1 MIYFHNLRRVDRV
14 TFEGREVKQT
24 IPVTDRETK
33 RVTHYHMVV
42 ADGVGNTTLRKFR
55 AEEVDHLIEREL
67 LVIDRD
73 YYSLA
78 RQTDRSVYGGD
89 GNRVVCK
96 TERARVERVA
106 FLARRMDHYYR
117 LGMRLT
123 PDGVREFVPVL
134 EEEYRTYQS
143 QLEYGTLKSNSTQSL
158 KPLPSVTTLLEYYR
172 KFRRAGCDHRVFL
185 RPKKRPT
192 HFNHQEAED
201 LRFVLSH
208 LYGFAVS
215 TRVAKSD
222 VGEKTLEAVVAE
234 NQRRAEAGYPKIK
247 VRSAYTYQRWIN
259 KYLDPFVVM
268 AQRDGLAAAMKKFGS
283 VDKIPLNLLPGEQVQ
298 FDAWQVHI
306 VILDTTRER
315 WLRMTEEER
324 RKVPRVRRWIV
335 LGIDVATRKI
345 LGYAL
350 CRNPNQ
356 AASLE
361 ALRMCFMDKTPM
373 FQRIG
378 LTNADGSQRAP
389 IQLVVTDSGSE
400 FGKHP
405 FGGAEF
411 GEAVRLLTG
420 SLMNTTAGVP
430 ELRGVV
436 ERLFLTFDLKWAR
449 KIPGWTSH
457 NPQKLN
463 DRKPHLEACLTDDDL
478 RRQVIAFIAE
488 YNTSSHR
495 GIGGFTPNGMWA
507 KLVQDPAYDPTMMP
521 GPKHLREA
529 CGVFREATISEDGI
543 RFENIKYS
551 NEFIRTQ
558 RLLPVAE
565 RIDRGTG
572 KVEIKV
578 DLLDLGAIS
587 VRTGEDMIS
596 VPALDS
602 RMIGM
607 PLSDWRSQ
615 RVLERAEARAD
626 VEAHSDERNEARNMW
641 EGEAAAITKSAN
653 INIKGM
659 TLTEINRAALEI
671 TMGKGHHEKPFI
683 GRDEYQDAL
692 MSGFTLS
699 GEEDGPP
706 PPAAP
711 DTSTDIE
718 PDPNTVAPDAPNT
731 LDRYRA
737 SVKPRSR
744 GQSWKDD
751 TK

>member
-1 MIYFHNLRRVDRV
+1 MIYFSNLRPVDRV

-42 ADGVGNTTLRKFR
+42 ADGVGGTTLRKFR
-55 AEEVDHLIEREL
+55 TEEIDHLIEREL
-67 LVIDRD
+67 LIIDRG
-73 YYSLA
+73 YHSLA
-78 RQTDRSVYGGD
+78 RKTDRSLYGGD
-89 GNRVVCK
+89 GNRVVSK
-96 TERARVERVA
+96 TERARVERVT
-106 FLARRMDHYYR
+106 FLARRMDHYHR

-123 PDGVREFVPVL
+123 PDGVREFIAAL

-143 QLEYGTLKSNSTQSL
+143 QLDYGTLKSNSTQSL
-158 KPLPSVTTLLEYYR
+158 KPLPSVTTLLEHYR
-172 KFRRAGCDHRVFL
+172 KFRRAGYDHRVFL
-185 RPKKRPT
+185 RPRKRPT

-201 LRFVLSH
+201 LRFVLIH
-208 LYGFAVS
+208 LYGYAVS
-215 TRVAKSD
+215 TEVSKSE
-222 VGEKTLEAVVAE
+222 VGEKTRAAVLAE
-234 NQRRAEAGYPKIK
+234 NERRAETGCPKIK
-247 VRSAYTYQRWIN
+247 VRSACTYQRWIK

-268 AQRDGLAAAMKKFGS
+268 AQREGLAAAMKEFGS
-283 VDKIPLNLLPGEQVQ
+283 VDKIPLDLLPGEQVQ
-298 FDAWQVHI
+298 FDAWKVH
-306 VILDTTRER
+306 VVTLDTTHDR

-324 RKVPRVRRWIV
+324 REVPRVRRWIV
-335 LGIDVATRKI
+335 VGIDVATRKI
-345 LGYAL
+345 LGFAL

-361 ALRMCFMDKTPM
+361 ALRMCFVDKTPI
-373 FQRIG
+373 FQRVG
-378 LTNADGSQRAP
+378 LTNSDGSQRGP

-411 GEAVRLLTG
+411 GEAVRTLTG

-449 KIPGWTSH
+449 KIPGYTSH
-457 NPQKLN
+457 NPQALN
-463 DRKPHLEACLTDDDL
+463 DRKPHQEACLTDDDL
-478 RRQVIAFIAE
+478 YRQIVTFIAE
-488 YNTSSHR
+488 YNTSGHR
-495 GIGGFTPNGMWA
+495 GIGNFTPDGMWT
-507 KLVQDPAYDPTMMP
+507 KLTKDPNYDPTMMP
-521 GPKHLREA
+521 NPTRLREA

-543 RFENIKYS
+543 RFENIKYT
-551 NEFIRTQ
+551 NEFIRLQ
-558 RLLPVAE
+558 RLAPDVE

-578 DLLDLGAIS
+578 DLMDLGAIS
-587 VRTGEDMIS
+587 VRVGEDMIT
-596 VPALDS
+596 VPALDPK
-602 RMIGM
+602 MIGM
-607 PLSDWRSQ
+607 PLSDWRAQ
-615 RVLERAEARAD
+615 RALDRAEARAD
-626 VEAHSDERNEARNMW
+626 VEAKREARSEARNRW
-641 EGEAAAITKSAN
+641 AGEAAVIAKSAGVN
-653 INIKGM
+653 NQGM
-659 TLTEINRAALEI
+659 TLSEINRAALEL

-683 GRDEYQDAL
+683 GRDEYQDPL
-692 MSGFTLS
+692 MGGFTLS
-699 GEEDGPP
+699 GEEEGPL
-706 PPAAP
+706 PPATP

-744 GQSWKDD
+744 GKSWKDD

>member
-1 MIYFHNLRRVDRV
+1 MIYFRNLRPVDRV
-14 TFEGREVKQT
+14 TFEGREVKKT

-42 ADGVGNTTLRKFR
+42 ADGVGGTTLRKFR
-55 AEEVDHLIEREL
+55 TEEIAHLIEREL
-67 LVIDRD
+67 LVVDRG

-78 RQTDRSVYGGD
+78 RETDRSLYGGD
-89 GNRVVCK
+89 GNRAVSK
-96 TERARVERVA
+96 PERARVERVA
-106 FLARRMDHYYR
+106 FLARRMDHYHR

-123 PDGVREFVPVL
+123 PDGVREFVAAL

-158 KPLPSVTTLLEYYR
+158 KPLPSVTTLLEYHR
-172 KFRRAGCDHRVFL
+172 KFRRAGCDHRTFL

-192 HFNHQEAED
+192 HFSHQEAEN
-201 LRFVLSH
+201 LRFVLAH
-208 LYGFAVS
+208 LYGYAVS
-215 TRVAKSD
+215 TEVSKSE

-234 NQRRAEAGYPKIK
+234 NKRRAEAGYPQIK
-247 VRSAYTYQRWIN
+247 VRSAYTYQRWIK

-268 AQRDGLAAAMKKFGS
+268 AQRDGLAAAMKAFGS
-283 VDKIPLNLLPGEQVQ
+283 VDKIPLNLLPGDQVQ
-298 FDAWQVHI
+298 LDAWQVH
-306 VILDTTRER
+306 VVTLDTTRER
-315 WLRMTEEER
+315 WMRMTEEER

-335 LGIDVATRKI
+335 IAIDVATRKI
-345 LGYAL
+345 LGFAL

-373 FQRIG
+373 FRRAG
-378 LTNADGSQRAP
+378 LNKADGSQRAP

-430 ELRGVV
+430 QLRGVV

-457 NPQKLN
+457 NPQALN
-463 DRKPHLEACLTDDDL
+463 DRKPHQEACLTDDDL
-478 RRQVIAFIAE
+478 YRQLVAFIAE
-488 YNTSSHR
+488 YNTSEHR
-495 GIGGFTPNGMWA
+495 GLGGFTPNGMWA
-507 KLVQDPAYDPTMMP
+507 KLVEDPAYDPTMMP
-521 GPKHLREA
+521 SPKRLREA

-543 RFENIKYS
+543 RFDNVKYS
-551 NEFIRTQ
+551 NEFIRAQ
-558 RLLPVAE
+558 RLLPKAE

-587 VRTGEDMIS
+587 VRAGEDMIS
-596 VPALDS
+596 VPALDPG
-602 RMIGM
+602 MIGM
-607 PLSDWRSQ
+607 PLSEWRAQ

-626 VEAHSDERNEARNMW
+626 VEAHSEERNEARNRW
-641 EGEAAAITKSAN
+641 EGEAAAITKSAGVN
-653 INIKGM
+653 IQGM

-683 GRDEYQDAL
+683 GRDEYQDPV
-692 MSGFTLS
+692 MGGFTLS
-699 GEEDGPP
+699 GEEDGPLSP
-706 PPAAP
+706 STP
-711 DTSTDIE
+711 DTSTGVE
-718 PDPNTVAPDAPNT
+718 PDPNTVAPDAPNS

-737 SVKPRSR
+737 KVKPRSR